1 MKTRKL
7 KANLARVYPSR
18 GAADR
23 TKKYVVRGDSKALHF
38 RRLWAREDDA
48 LSISYS
54 DVLDFALARHV
65 EWGGN
70 EYLVGLCPDGLW
82 IRQQGT
88 ICDRLVSF
96 KDLQSLI
103 NGQGLL
109 PT

>member
-7 KANLARVYPSR
+7 KANLARVYPARS
-18 GAADR
+18 GADR

-38 RRLWAREDDA
+38 RKLWAREGDA
-48 LSISYS
+48 MSVSYS
-54 DVLDFALARHV
+54 DILDFAMARHV
-65 EWGGN
+65 EWGGQT
-70 EYLVGLCPDGLW
+70 YIVGLCSDGVW
-82 IRQQGT
+82 IRQKGT

-96 KDLQSLI
+96 KDLQSLV